1 MRYRFIDENRARWD
15 LSAMCRVL
23 GVSRQDYYVWR
34 KRGPSERVERQMRL
48 LGLIR
53 TVYKANRHAY
63 GSPRITR
70 ELRKMGECVSYK
82 TVEHLMRRIGLRAV
96 GSRRFRPSTDSSQTT
111 SPAPNL
117 LAQRFQVAEL
127 DKVWVSDFTEL
138 PCRRGKAYAAAIM
151 DLCSRRILGITVATT
166 MQTQILLDTFKEA
179 CRARRKRLRSHTIFH
194 SDQGSQFNAEIF
206 RTELQ
211 RHGFQQSMSRK
222 GNCYDNAP
230 MESFWARMKTELGH
244 PFLFEDVQQAA
255 DAIYNYVHIFYN
267 RQRMHSAIGYMS
279 PVKFEEQFFF

>member
-82 TVEHLMRRIGLRAV
+82 TVEHLMRRIGLRA
-96 GSRRFRPSTDSSQTT
+96 R
-111 SPAPNL
+111 
-117 LAQRFQVAEL
+117 
-127 DKVWVSDFTEL
+127 
-138 PCRRGKAYAAAIM
+138 
-151 DLCSRRILGITVATT
+151 
-166 MQTQILLDTFKEA
+166 
-179 CRARRKRLRSHTIFH
+179 
-194 SDQGSQFNAEIF
+194 
-206 RTELQ
+206 
-211 RHGFQQSMSRK
+211 
-222 GNCYDNAP
+222 
-230 MESFWARMKTELGH
+230 
-244 PFLFEDVQQAA
+244 
-255 DAIYNYVHIFYN
+255 
-267 RQRMHSAIGYMS
+267 
-279 PVKFEEQFFF
+279 